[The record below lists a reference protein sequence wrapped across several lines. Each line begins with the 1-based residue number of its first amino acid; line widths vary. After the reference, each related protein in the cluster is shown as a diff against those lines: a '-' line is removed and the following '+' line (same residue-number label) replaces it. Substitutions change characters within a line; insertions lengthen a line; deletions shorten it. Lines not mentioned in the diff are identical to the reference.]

1 MKKYI
6 LRYAALL
13 SGAFLLM
20 QSSTSCLDDL
30 DRFPVNDLTSEK
42 VYSSFEGYKSVLA
55 KVYGAYGNVGNDLA
69 TKDDITMG
77 DGASADFVRCMFN
90 LECLTTEE
98 AICTW
103 TDAGIPDLN
112 YMSWSANNT
121 FISGL
126 YYRSM
131 YQISLANEF
140 LRESTGDK
148 IAERGISGSDAE
160 EIEYF
165 RAEAR
170 FLRAFQYWVMMNAF
184 GNPPFVDENSP
195 VGKDLPPQK
204 SRSEIFA
211 YIESELKD
219 IEDKLKAPKSNEYGR
234 ADQAAC
240 WALLARMYLNA
251 EVYTG
256 EPRYTDAITYC
267 NKILVPG
274 YYSLKPDYAELF
286 MADNDVNNPEVIM
299 PICYDGQHNKSYG
312 GTSFLINASF
322 IITRD
327 DTPDVNFQEYFGMG
341 GLGGWYGNRSRKEL
355 PERFDDNDGRRLFFG
370 NNPDVDNVN
379 EFEQGLAV
387 AKFRNVTSA
396 GEYGSNFQEAF
407 ADTDFPLFRLAEI
420 YLIYA
425 ESVLRG
431 GAGGDMGKAVGY
443 FNELRGRAYGDDSAD
458 VASITLDDI
467 LTERSKELYWECC
480 RRTDLIRYGLFTSGN
495 YLWQWKGG
503 VKEGIGVSDDLNLFP
518 LPATDIMA
526 NPNLKQNEGY

>member
-1 MKKYI
+1 MKKYK
-6 LRYAALL
+6 LRYAELLCIVALL
-13 SGAFLLM
+13 M
-20 QSSTSCLDDL
+20 PVYTSCLDDL

-55 KVYGAYGNVGNDLA
+55 KVYGAYSNVGNDLA

-77 DGASADFVRCMFN
+77 DGASADFIRCMFN

-98 AICTW
+98 AVCTW
-103 TDAGIPDLN
+103 TDSGIPDLN

-140 LRESTGDK
+140 LRESTDDK
-148 IAERGISGSDAE
+148 LAEREITGNDAV
-160 EIEYF
+160 EIGYF

-170 FLRAFQYWVMMNAF
+170 FIRALQYWVLMNEF
-184 GNPPFVDENSP
+184 GNPPFVDENSS
-195 VGKDLPPQK
+195 VGKELPPQK

-211 YIESELKD
+211 YIEGELKD
-219 IEDKLKAPKSNEYGR
+219 IENKLKVPKTNEYGR

-267 NKILVPG
+267 NKILGPKF
-274 YYSLKPDYAELF
+274 YSLKPAYAELF
-286 MADNDVNNPEVIM
+286 MADNDVNNTEMIL
-299 PICYDGQHNKSYG
+299 PICYDGQRNKSYG

-327 DTPDVNFQEYFGMG
+327 DTPGINFQEYFGMG

-355 PERFDDNDGRRLFFG
+355 PERFDEQDCRRLFFG
-370 NNPDVDNVN
+370 NNPDVEDVN
-379 EFEQGLAV
+379 DFEQGLAV
-387 AKFRNVTSA
+387 AKFRNVTST

-431 GAGGDMGKAVGY
+431 GVGGDMVQAVGY
-443 FNELRGRAYGDDSAD
+443 INELRARAYGDDSHNLS
-458 VASITLDDI
+458 SITLNDI
-467 LTERSKELYWECC
+467 LDERSRELYWECC
-480 RRTDLIRYGLFTSGN
+480 RRTDLIRYGLFTSN
-495 YLWQWKGG
+495 SYVWQWKGG
-503 VKEGIGVSDDLNLFP
+503 VKDGVGTSDYFNLFP
-518 LPATDIMA
+518 IPATDIMA

>member
-1 MKKYI
+1 MKNNK
-6 LRYAALL
+6 LRYAKLL
-13 SGAFLLM
+13 LIVVLLIPAY
-20 QSSTSCLDDL
+20 TSCLDDL
-30 DRFPVNDLTSEK
+30 NRFPVNDLTSEK
-42 VYSSFEGYKSVLA
+42 VYSTFDGYKSVLA
-55 KVYGAYGNVGNDLA
+55 KVYGAYSNVGNDLA
-69 TKDDITMG
+69 GKDDITMG
-77 DGASADFVRCMFN
+77 DGASADFIRCLFN

-103 TDAGIPDLN
+103 TDSGIPDLN

-126 YYRSM
+126 YYRAM

-140 LRESTGDK
+140 LRESTDDK
-148 IAERGISGSDAE
+148 LAERGITGEDVAE
-160 EIEYF
+160 IGYF

-170 FLRAFQYWVMMNAF
+170 FLRALQYWVLMNEY
-184 GNPPFVDENSP
+184 GNPPFVDENSS

-204 SRSEIFA
+204 SKKEIFA
-211 YIESELKD
+211 YVESELKD
-219 IEDKLKAPKSNEYGR
+219 IESKLKAPKTNEYGR
-234 ADQAAC
+234 VDQAAC

-256 EPRYTDAITYC
+256 EARYTDAITYC
-267 NKILVPG
+267 NKILEPK
-274 YYSLKPDYAELF
+274 YYHLKPAYAELF
-286 MADNDVNNPEVIM
+286 MADNNINNSEVIL

-312 GTSFLINASF
+312 GTTFLINASF

-327 DTPDVNFQEYFGMG
+327 DTPGINFQEYFGMG

-355 PERFDDNDGRRLFFG
+355 PERFDNKDSRRLFFG
-370 NNPDVDNVN
+370 SNPDVDNVN

-387 AKFRNVTSA
+387 AKFRNVLSS
-396 GEYGSNFQEAF
+396 GGYGSNYQEAF

-420 YLIYA
+420 YLIYS

-431 GAGGDMGKAVGY
+431 GAGGNMENAIGY
-443 FNELRGRAYGDDSAD
+443 FNELRERAYGDDSKN
-458 VASITLDDI
+458 VSVLTLNDI
-467 LTERSKELYWECC
+467 LDECSRELYWECC
-480 RRTDLIRYGLFTSGN
+480 RRTDLIRFGLFTSGN

-503 VKEGIGVSDDLNLFP
+503 VKTGVGTGDYLKLFP
-518 LPATDIMA
+518 IPATDIMA